1 MRFANLAVVIAVAM
15 SSAALAKLPA
25 LSDQA
30 KAAAA
35 ETAAKAAWADKVGAY
50 KLCQA
55 QDRVADVYR
64 KQAAASGKPA
74 PTVPAAM
81 PVSSS
86 ASPAASAPAP
96 VALAPC
102 TDPGPYV
109 STVAPAASKPLEASE
124 AHSPAATATGPPSTK
139 ATSAELAPKK

>member
-1 MRFANLAVVIAVAM
+1 MRSVHIAVVVALAT
-15 SSAALAKLPA
+15 SGAALAKLPA
-25 LSDQA
+25 LSDEA

-35 ETAAKAAWADKVGAY
+35 ETASKAAWADKVGAY

-55 QDRVADVYR
+55 MDRVADTYR

-74 PTVPAAM
+74 PQAPAAA
-81 PVSSS
+81 PG
-86 ASPAASAPAP
+86 ASAASAAAP

-102 TDPGPYV
+102 ADPGPYV
-109 STVAPAASKPLEASE
+109 AMVAPPASKPLEASE
-124 AHSPAATATGPPSTK
+124 AHSPASAAVGPPSTK